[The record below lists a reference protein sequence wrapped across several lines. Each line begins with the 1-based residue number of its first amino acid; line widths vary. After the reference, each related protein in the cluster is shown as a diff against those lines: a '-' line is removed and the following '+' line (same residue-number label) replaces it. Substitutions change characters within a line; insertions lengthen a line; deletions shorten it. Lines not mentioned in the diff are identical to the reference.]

1 VSTWVALLRAVNLGS
16 RNKVSMPALRE
27 SLAAHGFQD
36 VRTYVQ
42 SGNVIASSEH
52 SSPAEVADE
61 MSALV
66 KAELGLDGP
75 ITVRTAEQLNQVIAA
90 NPYAQAA
97 QERPKLLHVSFL
109 FAEPDPERVAAVHG
123 HEVTKDVCGVVG
135 DSLYIDYRDGVQGSK
150 LTSAYLARQLGV
162 DGTARN
168 WRTVTTLAQMAA
180 ESRR

>member
-1 VSTWVALLRAVNLGS
+1 
-16 RNKVSMPALRE
+16 
-27 SLAAHGFQD
+27 

-42 SGNVIASSEH
+42 SGNVVASSEH

-66 KAELGLDGP
+66 KAEFGLDVP
-75 ITVRTAEQLNQVIAA
+75 TTVRTAEQLDQVIAA
-90 NPYAQAA
+90 NPYPQAA
-97 QERPKLLHVSFL
+97 RERPKLLHVSFL
-109 FAEPDPERVAAVHG
+109 LAEPDPERVAAVHDN
-123 HEVTKDVCGVVG
+123 ELTKDVCRV
-135 DSLYIDYRDGVQGSK
+135 
-150 LTSAYLARQLGV
+150 V